1 VTLELQGRVALV
13 TGASRGI
20 GYAIAEALRSHGARV
35 AALARDKDAL
45 DAAVSR
51 LTGADGESVLQVPAD
66 VTDTASVREAAAA
79 AHAWGGR
86 LDIVVNC
93 AGPQLAPSPLADT
106 PDTVLTGYL
115 NVKLVGFHRVA
126 SAALPLISDT
136 GTGRIINIAGQTAR
150 TLVPNAGV
158 TGITNAAVI
167 ALTSYLASEG
177 ADRHVLVNA
186 ISPGMTLTEGW
197 ISRHDAMAAQQ
208 GTTGEAVR
216 DGMTKGVGIRLGR
229 WAEASEIA
237 QAAVF
242 LASDLSSYITGQVIE
257 VDGGLTKSVT

>member
-1 VTLELQGRVALV
+1 VARELQDRVALV

-20 GYAIAEALRSHGARV
+20 GYAIADALGQHGARV
-35 AALARDKDAL
+35 AVLARDKDAL
-45 DAAVSR
+45 ETAAAR
-51 LTGADGESVLQVPAD
+51 IAGADAERVLAVPAD
-66 VTDTASVREAAAA
+66 VTDSASVQEAVTA

-93 AGPQLAPSPLADT
+93 AGPQLAPLPLAQT
-106 PDTVLTGYL
+106 PDHVLTSYL
-115 NVKLVGFHRVA
+115 DAKLAGFHRVA
-126 SAALPLISDT
+126 AAALPLISDS

-177 ADRHVLVNA
+177 AARRVLVNA

-197 ISRHDAMAAQQ
+197 VSRHDAMAAQQ
-208 GTTGEAVR
+208 GTSREAVR
-216 DGMTKGVGIRLGR
+216 DGMTKSVGIRLGR
-229 WAEASEIA
+229 WAEVSEIA

-242 LASDLSSYITGQVIE
+242 LASDRSSYITGQVIE

>member
-1 VTLELQGRVALV
+1 VTVDLQGRVALV

-20 GYAIAEALRSHGARV
+20 GYAIAEALRQSGARV

-45 DAAVSR
+45 AAAVSR
-51 LTGADGESVLQVPAD
+51 IAGGDGESVLAVPAD
-66 VTDTASVREAAAA
+66 VTDTASVREAVTA

-93 AGPQLAPSPLADT
+93 AGPQLTPSPLADT
-106 PDTVLTGYL
+106 PDSVLAGYL
-115 NVKLVGFHRVA
+115 DVKLTGFHRVA
-126 SAALPLISDT
+126 SAALPLISDS

-177 ADRHVLVNA
+177 AARHVLVNA

-197 ISRHDAMAAQQ
+197 TARHEAMAAQQ
-208 GTTGEAVR
+208 GTSGEAVR
-216 DGMTKGVGIRLGR
+216 DSMAKGLGIRLGR
-229 WAEASEIA
+229 WASAAEIA

-257 VDGGLTKSVT
+257 VDGGLTKSVA